1 MSYNTIFTQ
10 GNSRTGTPIMPRVL
24 ASPLMT
30 PRTVQLYAFGES
42 ASGELDKVSSIFNRM
57 GGNMQPPTTS
67 LKNQLV
73 KNIFSKGAQAM
84 EPQVIP
90 RIEPQVMQ
98 QKRKGSDLIMNE
110 PQILQKGNT

>member
-1 MSYNTIFTQ
+1 
-10 GNSRTGTPIMPRVL
+10 
-24 ASPLMT
+24 
-30 PRTVQLYAFGES
+30 
-42 ASGELDKVSSIFNRM
+42 
-57 GGNMQPPTTS
+57 MQPPTTS

-110 PQILQKGNT
+110 PQILQKGNTQPPV